1 MRHLHRRDLHLG
13 RRYRRGNSSGGVDV
27 RAVHRGSAPGHRV
40 GAGGVP
46 SAQRSHIGT
55 EHLLLGLSQ
64 GGHSTHDAL
73 RDAGFDAASAHQQ
86 LEAATPAPSGV
97 TSGHIPFTPRAKRT
111 LEESLHVAERLGQ
124 AHIAPPHLL
133 RALLGMRDGAG
144 VKLLVA
150 LGLDVTALAVRME
163 ELAATSEPGTGPGA
177 RAVRATAYLGSPQAH
192 CARSVIQE
200 RDRLRSALVRY
211 ARHEGGCDPGQG
223 CNCGLAQV
231 LAGDVEDEGA

>member
-1 MRHLHRRDLHLG
+1 
-13 RRYRRGNSSGGVDV
+13 
-27 RAVHRGSAPGHRV
+27 
-40 GAGGVP
+40 
-46 SAQRSHIGT
+46 
-55 EHLLLGLSQ
+55 
-64 GGHSTHDAL
+64 
-73 RDAGFDAASAHQQ
+73 
-86 LEAATPAPSGV
+86 
-97 TSGHIPFTPRAKRT
+97 
-111 LEESLHVAERLGQ
+111 
-124 AHIAPPHLL
+124 
-133 RALLGMRDGAG
+133 MRDGAG

-211 ARHEGGCDPGQG
+211 ACHEGGCDPGQG